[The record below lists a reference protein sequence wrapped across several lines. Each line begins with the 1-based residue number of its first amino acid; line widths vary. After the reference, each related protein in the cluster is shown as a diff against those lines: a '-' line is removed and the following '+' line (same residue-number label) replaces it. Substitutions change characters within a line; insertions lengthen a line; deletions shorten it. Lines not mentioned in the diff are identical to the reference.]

1 LAQRKESTVAKG
13 ILLVET
19 RPASPDQVAEYHQW
33 YNETHIVE
41 LLRVEGFV
49 SARRLEALDDD
60 GTFIAIYEIEADDLE
75 TARANLQKDASDRS
89 DPVGV
94 SLDPP
99 PIVRYFREIATFS
112 AT

>member
-1 LAQRKESTVAKG
+1 MAKG

-75 TARANLQKDASDRS
+75 TAKANLQKDSSDRS